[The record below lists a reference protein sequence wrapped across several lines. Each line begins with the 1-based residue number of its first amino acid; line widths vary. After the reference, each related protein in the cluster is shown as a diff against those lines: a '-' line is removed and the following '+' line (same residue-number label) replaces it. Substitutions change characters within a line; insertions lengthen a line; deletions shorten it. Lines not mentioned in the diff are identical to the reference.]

1 MLFMQLKLT
10 NDHLPHDKIIESF
23 KADFEKI
30 KGKEFISLRRGDT
43 GIGKT
48 FEEIMNIPENNSKIA
63 DYKGI
68 LEIKSKREYSQSM
81 LTLTTKSPSHP
92 NRVNSL
98 IREKYGRPDANFSDV
113 KVLHTTIKATDFNS
127 FDGKYGFKLEV
138 DDLERRIYVII
149 KNLQTNQV
157 EPKSIYYSFDD
168 IKEIIETKLEYIAFI
183 DAKSEKIDG
192 KEKFTFKSAIL
203 LHGLTIDK
211 FIEGV
216 KKGYILYDIR
226 LGAYGKGCKNEGKPH
241 DHGSGFRIKRIDIPR
256 IFTVTEI

>member
-1 MLFMQLKLT
+1 MQLKLT
-10 NDHLPHDKIIESF
+10 DDHLPHDKILESF

-63 DYKGI
+63 DYDGV
-68 LEIKSKREYSQSM
+68 LEIKSKREFSQSM
-81 LTLTTKSPSHP
+81 LTLTTKSPSQP
-92 NRVNSL
+92 KKVNSL
-98 IREKYGRPDANFSDV
+98 IREKYGRPDATFKEV
-113 KVLHTTIKATDFNS
+113 KVIHTTIKATDFNS

-138 DDLERRIYVII
+138 DEAQHRIYILI
-149 KNLQTNQV
+149 KNLKNNQI

-168 IKEIIETKLEYIAFI
+168 IKEIIETKLRYIAFI
-183 DAKSEKIDG
+183 DAKSEKVDG

-203 LHGLTIDK
+203 LYGLTLNKI
-211 FIEGV
+211 IEGI
-216 KKGYILYDIR
+216 KKGYVLYDIR

-241 DHGSGFRIKRIDIPR
+241 DHGSGFRVFKKDIPKL
-256 IFTVTEI
+256 FGVTEI

>member
-1 MLFMQLKLT
+1 MQLKLT
-10 NDHLPHDKIIESF
+10 DDQPPHDKIIESF

-63 DYKGI
+63 DYEGV
-68 LEIKSKREYSQSM
+68 LEIKSKREFSQSM

-92 NRVNSL
+92 KKVNSL
-98 IREKYGRPDANFSDV
+98 IREKYGRPDATFSDV
-113 KVLHTTIKATDFNS
+113 KVVHTTIKATDFNS
-127 FDGKYGFKLEV
+127 FDGRYGFKLEV

-157 EPKSIYYSFDD
+157 EPKSIYYSFED
-168 IKEIIETKLEYIAFI
+168 IREIIETKLEYIAFI
-183 DAKSEKIDG
+183 DAKSEKMNE

-203 LHGLTIDK
+203 LYGLTLNK
-211 FIEGV
+211 VIEGI
-216 KKGYILYDIR
+216 KKGYVLYDIR

-241 DHGSGFRIKRIDIPR
+241 DHGSGFRVFKRDIPKL
-256 IFTVTEI
+256 FTVTEI

>member
-1 MLFMQLKLT
+1 MQLKLT
-10 NDHLPHDKIIESF
+10 DDHLPHDKIIESF

-92 NRVNSL
+92 KKVNSL
-98 IREKYGRPDANFSDV
+98 IREKYGRPDTTFGDV
-113 KVLHTTIKATDFNS
+113 KVVHTTIKATEFNS
-127 FDGKYGFKLEV
+127 FDGRYGFKLEV
-138 DDLERRIYVII
+138 DDLGRKIYVII
-149 KNLQTNQV
+149 KDLQTNQI
-157 EPKSIYYSFDD
+157 EPKNIYYSFDD
-168 IKEIIETKLEYIAFI
+168 LKDIIETKLQYIAFI
-183 DAKSEKIDG
+183 DAKSQKMDG
-192 KEKFTFKSAIL
+192 KEKFTFNSATL
-203 LHGLTIDK
+203 LYDLTLDK

-226 LGAYGKGCKNEGKPH
+226 LGVYGKGCKSEGKSH
-241 DHGSGFRIKRIDIPR
+241 DHGSGFRIKRIDIPK

>member
-1 MLFMQLKLT
+1 MQLKLS
-10 NDHLPHDKIIESF
+10 DDGPPQDKVIESF
-23 KADFEKI
+23 KTDFEKI

-48 FEEIMNIPENNSKIA
+48 FEEIMNIPENNSKMA
-63 DYKGI
+63 DYEGI
-68 LEIKSKREYSQSM
+68 LEIKSKREFSQSM

-92 NRVNSL
+92 KKVNSI
-98 IREKYGRPDANFSDV
+98 IREKYGRPDANFGSV
-113 KVLHTTIKATDFNS
+113 KVVHTTIKATDFNS
-127 FDGKYGFKLEV
+127 FDEKYGFKLDV
-138 DDLERRIYVII
+138 DDSMKKIYIVI
-149 KNLQTNQV
+149 KNIINNQI
-157 EPKSIYYSFDD
+157 EPKEIYYSFDD
-168 IKEIIETKLEYIAFI
+168 IKEIIETKLKYIAFI
-183 DAKSEKIDG
+183 DAKSEKMNG

-203 LHGLTIDK
+203 LYGLTLDK
-211 FIEGV
+211 FIEGI